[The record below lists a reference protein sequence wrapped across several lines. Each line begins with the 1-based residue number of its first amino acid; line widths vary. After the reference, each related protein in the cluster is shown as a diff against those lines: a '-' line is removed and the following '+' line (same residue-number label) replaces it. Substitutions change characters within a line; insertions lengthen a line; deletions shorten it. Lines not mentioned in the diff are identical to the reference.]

1 MDYQLEDFK
10 TNIIIKY
17 YKDINNLFMFQDYLV
32 LENLE
37 ECNKII
43 SETFDNEEEKIIS
56 RSDGNF
62 SILIN
67 KKFLILAK
75 KDILV
80 IIFTNIY
87 KFLLK
92 LTKNIDSLQSFIIS
106 NIKELLSLI
115 NLVLIFNDNMTFYAL
130 KKKILL
136 LIVNNNKK
144 DEIKNI
150 NEILLNEYYFT
161 YSTNKK
167 CRKSAISWDYKYFLF
182 YYFKNDIIFL
192 KEENNILDLLKDQ
205 LNIVGMKKEIFYDNI
220 FVLKDLEIMNEINI
234 VQSRNYHM
242 WGYLRKIFNEINK
255 EEKILIIL
263 YAFLTLKKC
272 SFDYSAFSF
281 IVNLQKFIP
290 LEKEQIK
297 AIIEDVKKGCFIKY
311 DEHKCYID
319 NLDKFFE
326 SK

>member
-205 LNIVGMKKEIFYDNI
+205 LNIVGMKKEIFYDNF

-281 IVNLQKFIP
+281 IVNSQKFMP

-319 NLDKFFE
+319 NLDKFF
-326 SK
+326 

>member
-1 MDYQLEDFK
+1 
-10 TNIIIKY
+10 
-17 YKDINNLFMFQDYLV
+17 MFQDYLV

-62 SILIN
+62 SVLIN

-80 IIFTNIY
+80 TIFTNIY

-161 YSTNKK
+161 CSTNKK

-182 YYFKNDIIFL
+182 HYYKNDIIFR

-272 SFDYSAFSF
+272 SFDYSAFCF
-281 IVNLQKFIP
+281 IVNSKKFIP
-290 LEKEQIK
+290 LGKEQIK

-311 DEHKCYID
+311 DDHKCYID
-319 NLDKFFE
+319 ILDKFF
-326 SK
+326 

>member
-1 MDYQLEDFK
+1 MNPLNENKLERS
-10 TNIIIKY
+10 
-17 YKDINNLFMFQDYLV
+17 L
-32 LENLE
+32 
-37 ECNKII
+37 
-43 SETFDNEEEKIIS
+43 EEKIIS

-80 IIFTNIY
+80 TIFTNIY

-161 YSTNKK
+161 CSTNKK

-182 YYFKNDIIFL
+182 YYFKNDIIFR
-192 KEENNILDLLKDQ
+192 KDENNILDLLKDQ

-272 SFDYSAFSF
+272 SFDYSAFCF
-281 IVNLQKFIP
+281 IVNSKKLIP

-311 DEHKCYID
+311 DDHKCYID
-319 NLDKFFE
+319 NLDKFF
-326 SK
+326 

>member
-1 MDYQLEDFK
+1 MDYELEDFK

-32 LENLE
+32 LDNLE

-80 IIFTNIY
+80 TIFTNIY

-161 YSTNKK
+161 CSTNKK

-182 YYFKNDIIFL
+182 HYYKNDIIFR

-272 SFDYSAFSF
+272 SFDYSAFCF
-281 IVNLQKFIP
+281 IVNSKKFIP
-290 LEKEQIK
+290 LGKEQIK

-311 DEHKCYID
+311 DDHKCYID
-319 NLDKFFE
+319 ILDKFF
-326 SK
+326 